1 MALLL
6 LLRARSR
13 SLFRLTWPFGS
24 PTSDLQVFVHVTP
37 YQYESKD
44 RPWIKSEVREF
55 LNHMSFLGGDVQLM
69 M

>member
-1 MALLL
+1 V
-6 LLRARSR
+6 
-13 SLFRLTWPFGS
+13 
-24 PTSDLQVFVHVTP
+24 QVFVHVTP

-44 RPWIKSEVREF
+44 RPWIKSEVKEF

>member
-1 MALLL
+1 VSGFLLP
-6 LLRARSR
+6 ARSC
-13 SLFRLTWPFGS
+13 SLFRLTWLLDSFP
-24 PTSDLQVFVHVTP
+24 SDVQVFVHVTP

-44 RPWIKSEVREF
+44 RPWIKSEVKEF